1 MMAFLIFLIIFLIF
15 PSIIFGT
22 FTAALYLLL
31 KRAHKKIKYS
41 LPVVITLLFPAMY
54 LPLSWIVSKAIS
66 DDQFAILPIVGYLM
80 MIVTYFILASFS
92 ALIPIPLIERLRKSV
107 AMVFLAST
115 LGFFLTLLVGFAE
128 VMGAGR
134 YPYEATKIS
143 ILGDIYFSFFKILAV
158 SAFVY
163 LTALAILG
171 SEKGC

>member
-1 MMAFLIFLIIFLIF
+1 MLLLLILLI
-15 PSIIFGT
+15 PSILFGA
-22 FTAALYLLL
+22 FTAAIYIAL

-41 LPVVITLLFPAMY
+41 LPVVITLLFPALY
-54 LPLSWIVSKAIS
+54 IPLSWIVSKAIS
-66 DDQFAILPIVGYLM
+66 DDQFAILHVVGYLM
-80 MIVTYFILASFS
+80 MIVTYFIPASFS
-92 ALIPIPLIERLRKSV
+92 ALIPMPLIERLRRSV

-115 LGFFLTLLVGFAE
+115 LGLFFTMLVGFAE
-128 VMGAGR
+128 VMGAGN
-134 YPYEATKIS
+134 PSYEMTKIS